1 MAAFFEN
8 IECPDARTSSRE
20 LKWSARKSGTPSNV
34 YLFWEF
40 SREIRKPP
48 VLGCHPFCLPCGG
61 SRFSTGWESYWSSD
75 YAAGDNDFRR
85 RATRFASYR
94 LRGQR
99 LRIGL
104 RRFIGSHGCPTHL
117 SQWCLTYHRGSRLDM
132 AQQPHTVIFV
142 PCCLKPSIYVRPR
155 FAAGTGW
162 CFHGALRSAFPFGLG
177 LVTDS
182 AGPQAKANPL
192 QHRLFVTAC
201 WACAAWLQRILSAG
215 NVSG

>member
-40 SREIRKPP
+40 SREITNRPWARLP
-48 VLGCHPFCLPCGG
+48 PFCLPCGG
-61 SRFSTGWESYWSSD
+61 SGLSTGWESYWSSD

-155 FAAGTGW
+155 FARGHW
-162 CFHGALRSAFPFGLG
+162 
-177 LVTDS
+177 LVLSWGVTIDLFIWPWS
-182 AGPQAKANPL
+182 R
-192 QHRLFVTAC
+192 HRLS
-201 WACAAWLQRILSAG
+201 WATGQGKHCNIGYS
-215 NVSG
+215 